1 MSNRLFVIT
10 LVILLLSFNAYPIYQ
25 LFTTGGY
32 LFYTNA
38 FDETSYLQYD
48 FSQQVQNIS
57 YVAQYIVTLAHN
69 IGLSGGW
76 INFIFDIIS
85 LLAFIIIIRG
95 VLKQLGFDDKRA
107 NLSSFLIMALPL
119 LFGGL
124 NSVVNKLF
132 FYSLSSGLINWI
144 TIPEASFLPIV
155 RSPEPQ
161 LSLVVLS
168 LSVYFSLKYK
178 SFIPVYLCIPF
189 LYPFIRVPFTFIVLS
204 VHLRTKIPLMAKYA
218 LVPPLV
224 SFTVLSSIFM
234 VYFNFY
240 VDNNLKES
248 LVNSHYPLLS
258 FTSSLAL
265 LSYLISYKGI
275 PENLRYV
282 VLMIALSP
290 MVAANHQIV
299 SGWIAQPS
307 NFEQNFGIY
316 CIVIVLILSIHDIAF
331 QTLAGILAL
340 MLLLISAY
348 KNFDYN
354 YNQNSRL
361 VLDNKMITE
370 LKTDSANVAVND
382 VGLASLLSMMF
393 PRQPS
398 SMFGYEKILP
408 GQGKKNIAGYL
419 CAKKDI
425 FKDRQLKDRFN
436 NVFKTLDHAYKFGNK
451 DFILLHIGR
460 KETFKV
466 ENNIELIPD
475 NCPPANLHYFIV
487 N

>member
-1 MSNRLFVIT
+1 MSNRLFIIV
-10 LVILLLSFNAYPIYQ
+10 LVVMLLLLNAYPIYQ

-48 FSQQVQNIS
+48 FSQQVQNIL
-57 YVAQYIVTLAHN
+57 YVGQYTVTLAHN

-76 INFIFDIIS
+76 INFIFDVIS

-107 NLSSFLIMALPL
+107 NLSSFLIMILPL

-132 FYSLSSGLINWI
+132 YYSLSSGLINWI

-155 RSPEPQ
+155 KSPEPQ
-161 LSLVVLS
+161 FSLVILCLSL
-168 LSVYFSLKYK
+168 YFSLKKK
-178 SFIPVYLCIPF
+178 SFIPLYLCIPF
-189 LYPFIRVPFTFIVLS
+189 LYPFIRMPFAFIVLS
-204 VHLRTKIPLMAKYA
+204 VHLRTKIPFMAKYA
-218 LVPPLV
+218 LTPLV
-224 SFTVLSSIFM
+224 SFTILSSILM

-240 VDNNLKES
+240 IDNNLKES

-265 LSYLISYKGI
+265 LSYLISYRGI

-282 VLMIALSP
+282 ALMIALSP

-316 CIVIVLILSIHDIAF
+316 CIVIVLILSIHDIAL
-331 QTLAGILAL
+331 QTLAGILAM

-361 VLDNKMITE
+361 ILDNKMITE
-370 LKTDSANVAVND
+370 LKTDSANVAIND
-382 VGLASLLSMMF
+382 VHLASLLSMVF

-398 SMFGYEKILP
+398 TMFGYEKTFS
-408 GQGKKNIAGYL
+408 GQGKKNIASYL
-419 CAKKDI
+419 CAKKEI

-436 NVFKTLDHAYKFGNK
+436 NVFKTLDHAYKFENK
-451 DFILLHIGR
+451 DFILLHITR
-460 KETFKV
+460 KKDFKI
-466 ENNIELIPD
+466 ENDIEITPK
-475 NCPPANLHYFIV
+475 NCPPAKLHYFIV
-487 N
+487 K